1 MSPILDIQRQ
11 LVELGRIRTGDQVE
25 FQDQAGKKKLRP
37 RKLETFRL
45 TSQSRDL
52 VAAAA
57 ELYGGVPR
65 AWGDQWEVTVTAE
78 SLPVMLPPGQAVSQW
93 YEMWSGGGC
102 QRRCDGV
109 RQVLIDEPCACPAD
123 KAERAQMASR
133 GAACKPTTRVNLIL
147 PELPGLGVWRLESH
161 GYYAAVELAGAA
173 EYLSMATSVGHR
185 IPARLRL
192 VKRQV
197 KRPAIGRDGK
207 ATVQTR
213 NFAVP
218 TIDLEVRIV
227 DLLAGEIPALP
238 APTLIPALPSG
249 PVNRRERVERP
260 ALPSGTPLPEEAR
273 MAREVRP
280 DLPPPPPLEEALI
293 AVESSDIPI
302 MPRDPIVDA
311 GFTAEEIAED
321 LATST
326 TTPACAWRL
335 GRGSGKPALDCE
347 CPADHD
353 GDHSWKDLALRDG
366 GRVIRPEQ
374 VV

>member
-25 FQDQAGKKKLRP
+25 FQDGSGATKRRP

-45 TSQSRDL
+45 TSQGREL

-57 ELYGGVPR
+57 ALYGGEPR
-65 AWGDQWEVTVTAE
+65 AWGDQWEVVVTAE

-102 QRRCDGV
+102 QRRCDGS
-109 RQVLIDEPCACPAD
+109 RQVLVDEPCACPVD
-123 KAERAQMASR
+123 KVERAQLASR
-133 GAACKPTTRVNLIL
+133 GQACKPTTRVNLIL

-218 TIDLEVRIV
+218 TIDLEVRIA
-227 DLLAGEIPALP
+227 DLLAGEVPALP
-238 APTLIPALPSG
+238 APTAPPALPSG
-249 PVNRRERVERP
+249 PVNRRERVARP
-260 ALPSGTPLPEEAR
+260 ALPSGTPLPDDAR
-273 MAREVRP
+273 MVREVRP
-280 DLPPPPPLEEALI
+280 ELPPPPPIEPEPDEIVGEAVEVRSGLSSAALASLARQAAKTKGQI
-293 AVESSDIPI
+293 AVAIGS
-302 MPRDPIVDA
+302 
-311 GFTAEEIAED
+311 
-321 LATST
+321 
-326 TTPACAWRL
+326 L
-335 GRGSGKPALDCE
+335 GRPVPAPTDVSAVVVALSDEERGRLADELNLDWR
-347 CPADHD
+347 A
-353 GDHSWKDLALRDG
+353 S
-366 GRVIRPEQ
+366 
-374 VV
+374 